1 MLYSRTAEK
10 TFQNM
15 ENYRTFDADEKNKT
29 MWTDTPLNKIEKLG
43 VGLDLDR
50 YQNGKSDPDRYHN
63 DAEPQ

>member
-1 MLYSRTAEK
+1 
-10 TFQNM
+10 M